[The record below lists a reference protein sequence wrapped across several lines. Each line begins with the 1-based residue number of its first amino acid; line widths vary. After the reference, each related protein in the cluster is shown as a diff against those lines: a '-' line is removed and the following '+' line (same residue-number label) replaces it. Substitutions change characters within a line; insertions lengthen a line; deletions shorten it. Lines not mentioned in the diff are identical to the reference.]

1 MASYSYLK
9 VFSGVFVL
17 SKVFPRKLSKSP
29 AELVKS
35 LEIWEILGKSLEN
48 WLDTCIV
55 RPISLLNSHRID
67 VTSENFRCSDD
78 FRSFFPMNTFG
89 TLRLIP

>member
-1 MASYSYLK
+1 M
-9 VFSGVFVL
+9 
-17 SKVFPRKLSKSP
+17 SKMPTFLLYTLP
-29 AELVKS
+29 
-35 LEIWEILGKSLEN
+35 GKF
-48 WLDTCIV
+48 TY
-55 RPISLLNSHRID
+55 RID